1 MYFDITTL
9 IKLTNVH
16 LYLDKNKQIIYF
28 DVLDST
34 YSKENFILV
43 LEYFKSFW
51 LLAQEEQKKY
61 YLIIKINS
69 IGVYPLSFYTNLVKY
84 LNELDDIFKNFLHS
98 CAFICYNSCPLLMLK
113 PLFSVYKFV
122 RPYNICSAYEEA
134 LIYFNKKENQI
145 VS

>member
-1 MYFDITTL
+1 MSFDITTL

-16 LYLDKNKQIIYF
+16 LYLDKNKKIIYF

-69 IGVYPLSFYTNLVKY
+69 IGIYPLSFYINLVKY
-84 LNELDDIFKNFLHS
+84 LTELNDIFKNYLHS
-98 CAFICYNSCPLLMLK
+98 CAFLCYNSSPLIMLK
-113 PLFSVYKFV
+113 PLFSIYKFV
-122 RPYNICSAYEEA
+122 RPYKICTAYEEA
-134 LIYFNKKENQI
+134 LMYFNKKENQI

>member
-1 MYFDITTL
+1 MSFDITTL

-69 IGVYPLSFYTNLVKY
+69 IGIYPLSFYTNLVNY
-84 LNELDDIFKNFLHS
+84 LIELNDIFKNCLNS
-98 CAFICYNSCPLLMLK
+98 CAFICYSSSPLIMLK
-113 PLFSVYKFV
+113 PLFSIYKFV
-122 RPYNICSAYEEA
+122 RPYKICSSYEEA
-134 LIYFNKKENQI
+134 LMYFNKKENQI